1 MGGFFAGALLQP
13 AVELIIGLG
22 WDGLLVD
29 DVRQHSTGTFR
40 LGLALL
46 ALAGAAVA
54 DAGAT
59 LFVRETGCRNVSPVA
74 RWRAER
80 EARQRPLSVTRP
92 GRDAGHGPN
101 RISGLNETRS
111 AYNSKPFAFSSLAPG
126 QHRS

>member
-1 MGGFFAGALLQP
+1 MGGLVAGALPQP
-13 AVELIIGLG
+13 AVGLIIGLG

-29 DVRQHSTGTFR
+29 GVRRHSTGTFR
-40 LGLALL
+40 LGLAL
-46 ALAGAAVA
+46 LAGAAVA

-80 EARQRPLSVTRP
+80 EAVKGPSPALRHSPW
-92 GRDAGHGPN
+92 RDAGHGPN

-111 AYNSKPFAFSSLAPG
+111 AYNSKPFAFSSLTPG

>member
-1 MGGFFAGALLQP
+1 MDGLVAGALLQP
-13 AVELIIGLG
+13 AVGLIIGLG

-40 LGLALL
+40 LGLAL
-46 ALAGAAVA
+46 LAGAAVA

-80 EARQRPLSVTRP
+80 EAVKGPLRRSVTRP
-92 GRDAGHGPN
+92 GVTQVTDR
-101 RISGLNETRS
+101 TRYP
-111 AYNSKPFAFSSLAPG
+111 A
-126 QHRS
+126 